1 MVIMKYLVVLLLL
14 MLAST
19 SQAQVKLT
27 LEEAI
32 TMSQEHSFSLKSSRY
47 DSAAAASEYQAARSG
62 RFPVISLNA
71 ATFYIDEL
79 QTVSLLPTRTIELGS
94 NENYQT
100 DVRLSLPLYTGGRLS
115 AQIDIQRENLN
126 FRSYGL
132 EAERL
137 NAAYTAR
144 RAYLGL
150 IMSSHL
156 VRTADASL
164 QRISIIQ
171 KDVDNLHAVGMADS
185 VDILDASLAY
195 QKGKQTLVEYET
207 TFRNSSILLAQV
219 TGLDAE
225 SEILPAEEIPLPNE
239 TRTISPEKTEIVRP
253 ELKQSDSRVK
263 ISKHLVGINRAGL
276 FPTVSGYVGY
286 SAGKPNRDLFNAEW
300 NDYFHAGVTLN
311 WEFNLGGKTIHSTRS
326 AGQAM
331 FSSQMAREKIKEQLT
346 LQADL
351 ARNNLKRAFQNFVI
365 SRTEYDIATR
375 KYRLGQ
381 EKHKAGE
388 ISINRLL
395 ELEAEL
401 TAAEQLYQVSV
412 INYYLAE
419 SEYLYAVGDSRIFG
433 GFTNE

>member
-1 MVIMKYLVVLLLL
+1 MKYFIALLFL
-14 MLAST
+14 MTAST
-19 SQAQVKLT
+19 VQAQVKLT

-32 TMSQEHSFSLKSSRY
+32 KLSQEHSFSLKSSRY
-47 DSAAAASEYQAARSG
+47 DSAAAASDYQAARAG
-62 RFPVISLNA
+62 RFPVLSLNA

-79 QTVSLLPTRTIELGS
+79 QTVSLLPTRAIELGS
-94 NENYQT
+94 HENYQT
-100 DVRLSLPLYTGGRLS
+100 DVKLSLPLYTGGRLS
-115 AQIDIQRENLN
+115 SQINIQKEILN
-126 FRSYGL
+126 SRAYGL

-137 NAAYTAR
+137 HVAYTAR
-144 RAYLGL
+144 QAYLGFV
-150 IMSSHL
+150 IAGHL
-156 VRTADASL
+156 VKTADASL

-195 QKGKQTLVEYET
+195 QKGKQTLIERET
-207 TFRNSSILLAQV
+207 AFRSSSTLLAQV
-219 TGLDAE
+219 TGLE
-225 SEILPAEEIPLPNE
+225 RQSEILSDEIIPLPDE
-239 TRTISPEKTEIVRP
+239 LPTKSLEKTEIVRP
-253 ELKQSDSRVK
+253 ELKLSDSRVK
-263 ISKHLVGINRAGL
+263 SSEHLVGISRAAL
-276 FPTVSGYVGY
+276 FPTVSGYLGY

-300 NDYFHAGVTLN
+300 NDYFHAGVSLN
-311 WEFNLGGKTIHSTRS
+311 WEFNLGGKTIHTTRS
-326 AGQAM
+326 ARQAM
-331 FSSQMAREKIKEQLT
+331 FSSQMARERVKEQLT

-351 ARNNLKRAFQNFVI
+351 ARNNLQRAYQNFKI
-365 SRTEYDIATR
+365 SKTEFDIATR

-401 TAAEQLYQVSV
+401 TAAEQLYQVSI

-419 SEYLYAVGDSRIFG
+419 SEYLYATGDSRIFG